1 MPELPEVESVRRRL
15 VPVLKGRRFERVE
28 IADARLTRPFDPA
41 AVARELEGERV
52 VTVDRRGKY
61 LIVRFESGRAL
72 LVHLRMTGSF
82 RLRSRAEVAL
92 PDDAYRRAV
101 VRLDDGSDAAYRDVR
116 RFGTWLL
123 LEPGELQP
131 YLEARVGPEPLDPEF
146 TAKHLAVRLEKRRA
160 PVKAVILD
168 QRTLAG
174 VGNIYADEALW
185 RARIHPLRE
194 ARSLE
199 PREVRRLR
207 AAIRDVLLLG
217 IERQGST
224 LRDYALP
231 DGEAGGM
238 QHEFK
243 VYGRLGEPCDRCG
256 TPIERIVVGGRG
268 TWYCPRCQL
277 APLDLAGRAAP

>member
-1 MPELPEVESVRRRL
+1 
-15 VPVLKGRRFERVE
+15 
-28 IADARLTRPFDPA
+28 
-41 AVARELEGERV
+41 
-52 VTVDRRGKY
+52 
-61 LIVRFESGRAL
+61 
-72 LVHLRMTGSF
+72 MTGSF
-82 RLRSRAEVAL
+82 RLRASSADAL
-92 PDDAYRRAV
+92 PDDAHRRAV

-131 YLEARVGPEPLDPEF
+131 YLDARIGPEPLDPEF
-146 TAKHLAVRLEKRRA
+146 TAKELASRLAKRRA
-160 PVKAVILD
+160 PVKTAILD

-194 ARSLE
+194 AGSLE
-199 PREVRRLR
+199 TAEVRRLR
-207 AAIRDVLLLG
+207 QAIRDVLLLG

-231 DGEAGGM
+231 DGEAGSM
-238 QHEFK
+238 QDEFK
-243 VYGRLGEPCDRCG
+243 VYGRLGEPCDRCE

-268 TWYCPRCQL
+268 TWYCPSCQL
-277 APLDLAGRAAP
+277 SSLEPAGRTGP